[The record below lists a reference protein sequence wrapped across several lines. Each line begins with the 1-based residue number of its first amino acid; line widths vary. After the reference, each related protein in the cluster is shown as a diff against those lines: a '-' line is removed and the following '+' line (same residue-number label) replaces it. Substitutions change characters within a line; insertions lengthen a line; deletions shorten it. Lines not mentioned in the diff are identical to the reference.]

1 MQNFILSESATRLLT
16 PFFMNLLK
24 RFDRKN
30 KTYFEN
36 LLALGT
42 SVYKRRPV
50 LIFDQRMCANFLL
63 DVPHCVAGAIFLLL
77 DYIFMF
83 YSGVFLICPFF
94 SLRTGPAHCSPYS
107 PGVFSLYARFFYSDR
122 ISNPGYTLPAA
133 KKSATGLYFS
143 NQYNIL
149 HI

>member
-24 RFDRKN
+24 RFDEKIKPILKIYQLWVR
-30 KTYFEN
+30 
-36 LLALGT
+36 
-42 SVYKRRPV
+42 VYKWRPV

-77 DYIFMF
+77 YYIFMF

-143 NQYNIL
+143 NQYKIL